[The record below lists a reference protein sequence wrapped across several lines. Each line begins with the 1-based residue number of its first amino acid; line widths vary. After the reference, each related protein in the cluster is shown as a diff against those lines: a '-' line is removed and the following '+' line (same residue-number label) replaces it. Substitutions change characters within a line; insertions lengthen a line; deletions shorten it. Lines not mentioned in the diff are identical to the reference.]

1 MIARSSWVAAGVL
14 VALLSSP
21 AVAAER
27 GPGGTLGLAPSASW
41 ATPMTDEELGEL
53 RGGFAGL
60 AFSVFFSGTF
70 DSLGNATGTL
80 EVDTTGT
87 FGTAPDPVVT
97 VTGEAVQISTV
108 IGDFQG
114 ASGIFMIN
122 SVPGSFN
129 VVTSTMYIQIAII
142 NVLNGAEASALP
154 SLLGFF

>member
-1 MIARSSWVAAGVL
+1 MIARSSWVAAGAL

-21 AVAAER
+21 ALADEGR
-27 GPGGTLGLAPSASW
+27 LGGTMGLAPDASW
-41 ATPMTDEELGEL
+41 ATPMMDEELGEL

-80 EVDTTGT
+80 EVDTTGN
-87 FGTAPDPVVT
+87 FDAPDPVVT
-97 VTGEAVQISTV
+97 VTDTEVQITTV

-114 ASGIFMIN
+114 ANGIFQIA

-129 VVTSTMYIQIAII
+129 VVNNNLFIQIAII
-142 NVLNGAEASALP
+142 NVLNGAQVPTLQ
-154 SLLGFF
+154 SLLGL

>member
-1 MIARSSWVAAGVL
+1 MIARASWVAAGAL

-41 ATPMTDEELGEL
+41 ATPMTDEEMGEL

-97 VTGEAVQISTV
+97 VTDTEVQISTV

-114 ASGIFMIN
+114 ASGIFQIA

-129 VVTSTMYIQIAII
+129 IVNNNLFIQIAII
-142 NVLNGAEASALP
+142 NVLNGAAIPTLQ
-154 SLLGFF
+154 SLLGL